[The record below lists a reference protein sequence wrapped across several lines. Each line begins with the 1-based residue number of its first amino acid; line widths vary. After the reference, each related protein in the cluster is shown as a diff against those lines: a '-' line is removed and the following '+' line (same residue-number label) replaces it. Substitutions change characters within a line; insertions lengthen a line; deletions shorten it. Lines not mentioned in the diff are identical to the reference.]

1 MRPFAPDRRI
11 PRLTQVKAHL
21 GGAPLL
27 DEIHR
32 AKTLGEF
39 LHIRER
45 LVVAPAW
52 GRLRA
57 GELDPGDLVEDGDI
71 IGAIHEA
78 GKDIPLVCHTRALFV
93 SWTVPP
99 GKRVAPGMQLAVLR
113 LLD

>member
-1 MRPFAPDRRI
+1 
-11 PRLTQVKAHL
+11 
-21 GGAPLL
+21 LL
-27 DEIHR
+27 DEIHHR
-32 AKTLGEF
+32 VETLGEL

-57 GELDPGDLVEDGDI
+57 GELDPGDLVEDGDV

-78 GKDIPLVCHTRALFV
+78 GEDTPLVCHTSGHFV
-93 SWTVPP
+93 GWTVVA
-99 GKRVAPGMQLAVLR
+99 GKRVAPGMKLAVLR